1 MSAELWISAFALNL
15 VGQKHILEWYL
26 VSTDLLAVNTIHFL
40 RESFLLWLSSGSCTL
55 CCEVSDDFECENFLL
70 IRFDMY
76 RNDYLDVPLIKFEND
91 QSNCTEKSEEIIG
104 SRGKR
109 SVCFTGIYCER
120 KEHEK
125 DAGKAMNVSYRVAE
139 SIVKSCECAVAIWV
153 NSGMCC
159 SCNVTIHVYFVSL
172 ASQSCY

>member
-1 MSAELWISAFALNL
+1 MRKF
-15 VGQKHILEWYL
+15 
-26 VSTDLLAVNTIHFL
+26 
-40 RESFLLWLSSGSCTL
+40 SFDSVRHVQIIT
-55 CCEVSDDFECENFLL
+55 
-70 IRFDMY
+70 
-76 RNDYLDVPLIKFEND
+76 NDYLDVPLIKFEND

-139 SIVKSCECAVAIWV
+139 SIVKSCECAVAI
-153 NSGMCC
+153 
-159 SCNVTIHVYFVSL
+159 
-172 ASQSCY
+172 